1 MNSEIETR
9 LNLAKDL
16 SIKAGEI
23 LISNF
28 GKNFSFEKKEDGS
41 LVSEIDVEIEKWV
54 IPEIRRN
61 FPEDVILSEES
72 QKNGGDGGFLW
83 VIDPLDG
90 THNYIKGINLFGS
103 SFAICRQGFV
113 QAGVINLPVRGE
125 VFWAVKGEGAYC
137 NSRKICVSERKLKD
151 STMIFDSSIGKNPEK
166 LLKVLDVLSR
176 KVFNIRMFGSSV
188 WGLCEIA
195 RGGAEFEIEFFDRLW
210 DFAAGLLIIE
220 EAGGKA
226 TTLFGEK
233 WSLETQGYV
242 VSNGIFHD
250 EILSILKKAL
260 TEKSSL

>member
-1 MNSEIETR
+1 MNSEIEAR
-9 LNLAKDL
+9 LNLAKNL
-16 SIKAGEI
+16 SLKAGEI

-28 GKNFSFEKKEDGS
+28 GKNFSFEKKQDGS
-41 LVSEIDVEIEKWV
+41 LVSEIDIEIEKWA

-72 QKNGGDGGFLW
+72 QKNGGNGGFLW

-90 THNYIKGINLFGS
+90 THNYIKGMNLFGS
-103 SFAICRQGFV
+103 SFAICRHGYV
-113 QAGVINLPVRGE
+113 QAGVINLPFRNE
-125 VFWAVKGEGAYC
+125 VFWAAKGEGAYC
-137 NSRKICVSERKLKD
+137 NDREISVSKRGLEN

-195 RGGAEFEIEFFDRLW
+195 NGGAEFEIEFFDRSW

-220 EAGGKA
+220 EAGGRA
-226 TTLFGEK
+226 TTLFGER
-233 WSLETQGYV
+233 WSLEMQGYV

-250 EILSILKKAL
+250 EILAILKKVL
-260 TEKSSL
+260 TEESSL